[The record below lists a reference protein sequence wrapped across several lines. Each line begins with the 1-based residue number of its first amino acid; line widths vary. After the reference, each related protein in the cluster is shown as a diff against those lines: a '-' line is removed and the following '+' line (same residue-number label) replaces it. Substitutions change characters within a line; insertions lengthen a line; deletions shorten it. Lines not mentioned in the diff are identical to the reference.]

1 MAAIFCAD
9 LAISYDWNI
18 TKQTYSASV
27 QNIQFGLTNSS
38 LVSAKQKSQ
47 YAALQQSIPQ
57 G

>member
-38 LVSAKQKSQ
+38 LVLAKQKSQ